1 MPSRIAVLA
10 SGRGSNL
17 QAIIEHFDNLAR
29 ERVGKVV
36 LVASNRPDS
45 PALVR
50 AATASI
56 DIASF
61 DPNDDGAHLLN
72 LLQKHRVDLV
82 VLAGYL
88 KRIPPTVIQ
97 KYAGRI
103 LNIHPSLLPDFG
115 GAGMYGA
122 RVHEAVIA
130 AGSKESGVTV
140 HLVTDEYDR
149 GPMVAQWR
157 VPVEK
162 GDTPES
168 LAARV
173 LNVEHVVYPRAVDMV
188 AVLQQ
193 LQHSSPSPSPS

>member
-17 QAIIEHFDNLAR
+17 QAIIDHFDNLAR
-29 ERVGKVV
+29 ERIARIA
-36 LVASNRPDS
+36 LVASNRADA

-56 DIASF
+56 DIAHF
-61 DPNDDGAHLLN
+61 DASDDGSD
-72 LLQKHRVDLV
+72 LLQILRSHRIELV

-88 KRIPPTVIQ
+88 KRIQPAVIREF
-97 KYAGRI
+97 AGRI
-103 LNIHPSLLPDFG
+103 VNVHPALLPAFG
-115 GAGMYGA
+115 GEGMYGS

-130 AGSKESGVTV
+130 AGAGESGVTI
-140 HLVTDEYDR
+140 HLVDDEYDR
-149 GPMVAQWR
+149 GPIVAQWR

-162 GDTPES
+162 TDTPES

-173 LNVEHVVYPRAVDMV
+173 LAVEHIVYPRAIEMM
-188 AVLQQ
+188 ALLLQ
-193 LQHSSPSPSPS
+193 LESRVPA

>member
-1 MPSRIAVLA
+1 MPSRLAVLA

-17 QAIIEHFDNLAR
+17 QAIIDHFDNLAR
-29 ERVGKVV
+29 ERVAKVV
-36 LVASNRPDS
+36 LVASNRADS

-56 DIASF
+56 DIAHF
-61 DPNDDGAHLLN
+61 NAADDGSELLG
-72 LLQKHRVDLV
+72 LLRTFKIDLV

-88 KRIPPTVIQ
+88 KRIQPSVIHE
-97 KYAGRI
+97 YAGRI
-103 LNIHPSLLPDFG
+103 MNIHPALLPSFG
-115 GAGMYGA
+115 GEGMYGA

-130 AGSKESGVTV
+130 SGAKESGVTV
-140 HLVTDEYDR
+140 HLVDDEYDR

-157 VPVEK
+157 VPVNK
-162 GDTPES
+162 SDTPES

-173 LNVEHVVYPRAVDMV
+173 LDVEHAVYPRAVEMV

-193 LQHSSPSPSPS
+193 LESKRS